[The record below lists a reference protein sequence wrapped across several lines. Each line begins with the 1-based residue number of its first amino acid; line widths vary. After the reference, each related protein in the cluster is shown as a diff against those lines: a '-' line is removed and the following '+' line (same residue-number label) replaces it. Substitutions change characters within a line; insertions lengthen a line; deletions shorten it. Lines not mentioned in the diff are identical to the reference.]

1 MTIWPLKTTLQRPHH
16 HAGLHCTTS
25 GRSGLSRWS
34 MLYNFLARLLTCTI
48 KPLLMIQKAAS
59 SMIGLKRVQ
68 ESPCH
73 TSPPLCT
80 GYRMQLASCSRHWC
94 LHTEQLSALHPPR
107 LLPPFT
113 LMRLYPLQK
122 LEICKWAMPH
132 GTITVRNKI
141 TFQNVFVH
149 YSLLVEWS
157 SPPHLTHI
165 ISSRIYYLWWITFC
179 MSHFIITLDKSVC

>member
-34 MLYNFLARLLTCTI
+34 MLHNFLARLLTCTI

-59 SMIGLKRVQ
+59 SMTGLKRAHV
-68 ESPCH
+68 
-73 TSPPLCT
+73 TPLHLSALAT
-80 GYRMQLASCSRHWC
+80 GCSSHHVACRHWC

-165 ISSRIYYLWWITFC
+165 ISSRIYY
-179 MSHFIITLDKSVC
+179 